1 MRVTLATDPAKPDR
15 PNEDFAAAST
25 DAVVLLD
32 GAGTPPGS
40 DSGCIHGVAWYTR
53 TLGASLL
60 ARITEDDVPLA
71 DALGAAIDHV
81 RSLHA
86 DTCDL
91 DHPGSPSATVVALR
105 VRDGRLSY
113 LVLADSVLVL
123 DRAGEEP
130 EAITDD
136 REAKVGREL
145 RKPMD
150 ALPAGT
156 PEHDDARR
164 TYMEALRASRNR
176 PGGFWV
182 AAVDPAAAQEALT
195 GSVPVDAV
203 DSVAVL
209 SDGASR
215 LADRFDVMSW
225 SELVKLLGES
235 GPDELIART
244 REAENSDPDGRRWP
258 RGKTRD
264 DATAVHITF

>member
-1 MRVTLATDPAKPDR
+1 MRVTLATEPAKPDQ

-40 DSGCIHGVAWYTR
+40 DSGCVHGVAWFTR

-60 ARITEDDVPLA
+60 ARITDDVPLT
-71 DALGAAIDHV
+71 DALGNAIDHV
-81 RSLHA
+81 RSLHD
-86 DTCDL
+86 DTCEL
-91 DHPGSPSATVVALR
+91 DHPGSPSATAIALR
-105 VRDGRLSY
+105 VRNGRLSY

-123 DRAGEEP
+123 DRVGEGP

-136 REAKVGREL
+136 REAQVGREL

-150 ALPAGT
+150 ALPSGT

-182 AAVDPAAAQEALT
+182 ASVEPAAAEHALT
-195 GSVPVDAV
+195 GSVPVEALT
-203 DSVAVL
+203 SVAVL

-215 LADRFDVMSW
+215 LADRFGVLSW
-225 SELVKLLGES
+225 TELVKVLDES
-235 GPDELIART
+235 GPAELIART

-258 RGKTRD
+258 RGKSHD
-264 DATAVHITF
+264 DATAAYITF